1 MIAGVSF
8 IWLYVSDLERSVHFY
23 SETLGLDVARRWH
36 EGAAF
41 NFGDV
46 VLGLHIEE
54 GKVTRGNSPTI
65 TFKVTDN
72 IDELYSDLVGRG
84 VHFTQA
90 VTTEPYGKIAAFK
103 DPDGHALLLH
113 QPQEMPS
120 S

>member
-1 MIAGVSF
+1 MISGISF
-8 IWLYVSDLERSVHFY
+8 IWLYVSDLERSVRFY
-23 SETLGLDVARRWH
+23 GETLGIGVARRWH

-41 NFGDV
+41 NFGNV

-65 TFKVTDN
+65 TFKVTEN
-72 IDELYSDLVGRG
+72 IDGLYSDLVGRG

-90 VTTEPYGKIAAFK
+90 VTTEPYGRIAAFE